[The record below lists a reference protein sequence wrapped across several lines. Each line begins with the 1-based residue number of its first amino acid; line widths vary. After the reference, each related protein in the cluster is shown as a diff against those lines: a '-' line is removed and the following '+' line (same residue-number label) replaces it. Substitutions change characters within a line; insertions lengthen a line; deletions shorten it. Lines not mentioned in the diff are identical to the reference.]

1 MRLDD
6 LCLVNTDV
14 TASDDFYRK
23 QVGFDRRM
31 RNERFADFLLGDG
44 PRLAMWMRPSI
55 TETVGAAYPTKPGAP
70 FRITVDL
77 GDLGGRSAAA
87 DASAPG
93 GGARTR
99 LVDPDGFVLAI
110 RTSDA
115 AGSNAAPAT
124 PASPAAPSGPRI
136 VAVDLAVT
144 DLEASEQF
152 LSTLGFDT
160 LPGQEAGAGSVAFD
174 AGSVVLTLV
183 DAALVDVDDLSWSRS
198 GGHLMLAI
206 ELDTG
211 EAVDAAHAELR
222 ARGLVDSGDPAVF
235 EWGARSTYFVDP
247 DAFIWEIYAWVE
259 EPR

>member
-14 TASDDFYRK
+14 TASDDFYRE
-23 QVGFDRRM
+23 QVGLQRRM
-31 RNERFADFLLGDG
+31 RNERFVDFVLGDG
-44 PRLAMWMRPSI
+44 PRLAMWTRPSI
-55 TETVGAAYPTKPGAP
+55 TETVGAAYPTTPGAP

-77 GDLGGRSAAA
+77 GDR
-87 DASAPG
+87 
-93 GGARTR
+93 GGAATATGAVVAGDAGPRYV
-99 LVDPDGFVLAI
+99 VDPDGFVLAI
-110 RTSDA
+110 RPPDA
-115 AGSNAAPAT
+115 A
-124 PASPAAPSGPRI
+124 ASDSTTSSGPRI
-136 VAVDLAVT
+136 VAVELAVT
-144 DLEASEQF
+144 DLAASSAF
-152 LSTLGFDT
+152 LSTLGFQT
-160 LPGQEAGAGSVAFD
+160 LVSGPALDSGSVAFD

-183 DAALVDVDDLSWSRS
+183 DSSLIDVDDRTWSRS

-222 ARGLVDSGDPAVF
+222 ARGLVDSGDPAVY

>member
-14 TASDDFYRK
+14 TASDDFYRE
-23 QVGFDRRM
+23 QVGLPRRM
-31 RNERFADFLLGDG
+31 RNERFVDFLLGDG

-55 TETVGAAYPTKPGAP
+55 TETVGAAYPTEPGAP
-70 FRITVDL
+70 FRITLDL
-77 GDLGGRSAAA
+77 GEGDGTHPVTE
-87 DASAPG
+87 DAGS
-93 GGARTR
+93 GGAGPRY
-99 LVDPDGFVLAI
+99 LEDPDGFVLAI
-110 RTSDA
+110 HPRDP
-115 AGSNAAPAT
+115 APSGWAT
-124 PASPAAPSGPRI
+124 PRGPRI
-136 VAVDLAVT
+136 VTVDLAVT
-144 DLEASEQF
+144 DVVASREF
-152 LSTLGFDT
+152 LSTLGFRA
-160 LPGQEAGAGSVAFD
+160 LASMPGAAGGSVAFD

-183 DAALVDVDDLSWSRS
+183 DAALVTPDDPTWSRS

-222 ARGLVDSGDPAVF
+222 SRGLVDSGDPAVY